1 MALRLGAHLMSL
13 HDRLRYEPVSRRVR
27 CFLGSVPVADTS
39 RPVLVWE
46 TRRVVPMYAVPE
58 VDVLTA
64 LEPCAAAPVPER
76 LPPLLGPVRFDVHLD
91 PGDSL
96 DVVVGHERVPAA
108 AFRPADPDLAGLVV
122 LDWAPFEWVEEEQPV
137 TGHPHDV
144 FKRIDTLPSSRHVVV
159 SLAGRTLADTTR
171 AVALHETH
179 IHTRWYLPPEDVR
192 MELLTPSESRT
203 VCAYKGRARYW
214 SLEEAG
220 PDGKDLAWS
229 YEDPLHDALPVRG
242 MVCFYSER
250 TDLTLDGEEVPRA
263 TSPWASPADQ
273 ARF

>member
-13 HDRLRYEPVSRRVR
+13 HDRLLYEPLTRRVR
-27 CFLGSVPVADTS
+27 CFLGSVPVADTTS
-39 RPVLVWE
+39 PVLVWE

-64 LEPCAAAPVPER
+64 LEPCAAAPAPER
-76 LPPLLGPVRFDVHLD
+76 LPPLLGPVRVDVHL
-91 PGDSL
+91 
-96 DVVVGHERVPAA
+96 
-108 AFRPADPDLAGLVV
+108 
-122 LDWAPFEWVEEEQPV
+122 
-137 TGHPHDV
+137 
-144 FKRIDTLPSSRHVVV
+144 
-159 SLAGRTLADTTR
+159 DTTR

-179 IHTRWYLPPEDVR
+179 ITTRWYVPRDDVR
-192 MELLTPSESRT
+192 MDLLTPSASRT
-203 VCAYKGRARYW
+203 VCAYKGHARYW

-242 MVCFYSER
+242 MICFYAER